1 MLQIYELRISEV
13 RNLRH
18 AAGDELRGDCP
29 FCNDHK
35 GHLYINPIKG
45 VFYCQR
51 CAAAG
56 KITEEIIQKKQFD
69 RCSYS
74 PQQKEK
80 ATNLNI
86 EQLNKVYNTLL
97 MCLKLKKE
105 HYHHLLGRGF
115 SKELIEIKGYK
126 SLSSSEDLAKLA
138 RKVASTASIVD
149 VPGFYQKGGKW
160 MLVEDN
166 GILIPCRNF
175 EGKIWGIQIR
185 TDDRSKGRKYCWLSS
200 AGREKGTK
208 ATAVYHVAVPTK
220 LVNTKNVPKRV
231 WITEGPLK
239 GDYAAE
245 QMGETFICVPGV
257 NAWKRTGIVEVL
269 VRNKVREVIICYDA
283 DAAINIYVAEAAYKL
298 YNALRSEGIQVQFAW
313 WEIEKGKGIDDLL
326 KNGYYPNIV
335 SFENWQKRNQL
346 YRAIRS

>member
-1 MLQIYELRISEV
+1 MRLYELSISEV
-13 RNLRH
+13 RNLRR

-35 GHLYINPIKG
+35 GHLYINPVKG

-56 KITEEIIQKKQFD
+56 KIEKIIQKGQFD
-69 RCSYS
+69 RRSYRF
-74 PQQKEK
+74 PQEK
-80 ATNLNI
+80 QTTKLNI
-86 EQLNKVYNTLL
+86 EQLDKVYNTLL
-97 MCLKLKKE
+97 RCLNLKKE
-105 HYHHLLGRGF
+105 HYYHLLGRGF
-115 SKELIEIKGYK
+115 SGELIRIKGYK
-126 SLSSSEDLAKLA
+126 SLSSSEDLAELA
-138 RKVASTASIVD
+138 EKVASTTSVADI
-149 VPGFYQKGGKW
+149 PGFYQKDGRW

-166 GILIPCRNF
+166 GLLIPCRNF

-200 AGREKGTK
+200 VGRENGTK

-245 QMGETFICVPGV
+245 KIGEVFICVPGV
-257 NAWKRTGIVEVL
+257 NTWKKTGIIKDLKE
-269 VRNKVREVIICYDA
+269 KGIREVIVCYDA
-283 DAAINIYVAEAAYKL
+283 DAAANIYVAEAAYQL
-298 YNALRSEGIQVQFAW
+298 YKALRAVGMHVHFAYWNIQQ
-313 WEIEKGKGIDDLL
+313 GKGIDDLL
-326 KNGYYPNIV
+326 KCGFYPKV
-335 SFENWQKRNQL
+335 TSFENWRQ
-346 YRAIRS
+346 ITHV

>member
-1 MLQIYELRISEV
+1 MLQMYELSISEV
-13 RNLRH
+13 HNLRR

-35 GHLYINPIKG
+35 GHLYLNPVKG

-56 KITEEIIQKKQFD
+56 KITEKIIQKGQNDK
-69 RCSYS
+69 CSYRF
-74 PQQKEK
+74 PRERQTTK
-80 ATNLNI
+80 LNI
-86 EQLNKVYNTLL
+86 KQLDKVYNTLL
-97 MCLKLKKE
+97 RCLDLKKE
-105 HYHHLLGRGF
+105 HYYHLLGRGF
-115 SKELIEIKGYK
+115 SEELIRIKGYK
-126 SLSSSEDLAKLA
+126 SLSSSEDLAELA
-138 RKVASTASIVD
+138 EKVASTTSVADI
-149 VPGFYQKGGKW
+149 PGFYQKDGRW

-166 GILIPCRNF
+166 GLLIPCRNF

-200 AGREKGTK
+200 VGRENGTK

-239 GDYAAE
+239 SDYSAE
-245 QMGETFICVPGV
+245 KMGEIFICVPSV
-257 NAWKRTGIVEVL
+257 NTWKRTRIVEEL
-269 VRNKVREVIICYDA
+269 KRKKIQEAIICYDA
-283 DAAINIYVAEAAYKL
+283 DAATNIYVAEAAYQL
-298 YNALRSEGIQVQFAW
+298 YKALRSKGIQVQFAW

-326 KNGYYPNIV
+326 KNGCCPNIV

-346 YRAIRS
+346 DRAIRS